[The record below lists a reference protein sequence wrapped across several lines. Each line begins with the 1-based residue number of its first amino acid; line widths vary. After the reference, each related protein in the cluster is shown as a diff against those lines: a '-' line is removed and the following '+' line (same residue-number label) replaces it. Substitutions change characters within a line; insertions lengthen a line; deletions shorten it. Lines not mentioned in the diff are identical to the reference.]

1 MTARRGLGRCGS
13 PCGVL
18 GANTTI
24 AAARGSAKST
34 QRLWPAHAPAA
45 APAWPGEPG
54 PTMSADADLD
64 SRGRLL
70 RAAVGFALV
79 PPSEP
84 ELQLRHRWLD
94 CWRGVGDVVRGMAT
108 AWLVFEI

>member
-1 MTARRGLGRCGS
+1 
-13 PCGVL
+13 
-18 GANTTI
+18 
-24 AAARGSAKST
+24 
-34 QRLWPAHAPAA
+34 PAHAPAA

-84 ELQLRHRWLD
+84 ELRLVHRWLD
-94 CWRGVGDVVRGMAT
+94 SCRGGPVVPTLVRHPFAAPLDYDLDLRQGEAPCRQTPPSSRRCCSTGPRAPT
-108 AWLVFEI
+108 ALV